1 MPPSLTPAQASLVQ
15 TWIGDASPVADMS
28 WNLDTV
34 VLHVRTAAGD
44 RIVKAAGP
52 KAHHHLLREIAAHT
66 GATGPLVEAGRTSR
80 MLHAD
85 SDAGVIVLEYQNG
98 VLVEGSPAEYAA
110 DTYRQAGELL
120 RLLHDQAA
128 RLDDEL
134 EERENAK
141 ALAWLERPHRV
152 SSDVAAEARRVL
164 RAAPARPVRI
174 VPTHGDW
181 HPRNWLIDQGT
192 VRAID
197 FGRFAWRPPQTD
209 LARMDARQWL
219 IAPGL
224 EAAFFDGYGDDPRDD
239 TWNLEKLRQAVGTAV
254 WAHQVGDEAFE
265 AQGHRMLAAA
275 LTTF

>member
-1 MPPSLTPAQASLVQ
+1 MPLTPAQASLVH
-15 TWIGDASPVADMS
+15 TWIGDASLVADMS

-34 VLHVRTAAGD
+34 VLHVRTATGD

-52 KAHHHLLREIAAHT
+52 QAHHHLLREISAHEEAAQPLIEAERT
-66 GATGPLVEAGRTSR
+66 GR

-85 SDAGVIVLEYQNG
+85 ADAGVILLEYQNG
-98 VLVEGSPAEYAA
+98 ILVEGSPAEYAA

-120 RLLHDQAA
+120 HLLHAQAS
-128 RLDDEL
+128 RVDDDL
-134 EERENAK
+134 EAQENAK
-141 ALAWLERPHRV
+141 ALAWLDRPHRV
-152 SSDVAAEARRVL
+152 PPSVANETRRIL
-164 RAAPARPVRI
+164 NAAPARPARV

-181 HPRNWLIDQGT
+181 QPRNWLIDRGT
-192 VRAID
+192 VRVID

-224 EAAFFDGYGDDPRDD
+224 EAAFLDGYGDDPRDD
-239 TWNLEKLRQAVGTAV
+239 TWNLEKLRQAIATAV

-265 AQGHRMLAAA
+265 AQGHRMLTAA
-275 LTTF
+275 LTAF

>member
-1 MPPSLTPAQASLVQ
+1 MPLTPTQASLVH
-15 TWIGDASPVADMS
+15 TWIGDASLVADMS

-52 KAHHHLLREIAAHT
+52 QAHHHLRREIAAHE
-66 GATGPLVEAGRTSR
+66 GATRPLLEAGKTGQ

-85 SDAGVIVLEYQNG
+85 ADAGVILLEYQEG
-98 VLVEGSPAEYAA
+98 ILVEGSPAEYAA

-120 RLLHDQAA
+120 RLLHGQGS
-128 RLDDEL
+128 RLDDDL
-134 EERENAK
+134 EAQENAK
-141 ALAWLERPHRV
+141 TLAWLERPHRV
-152 SSDVAAEARRVL
+152 PSTVADEARRIL
-164 RAAPARPVRI
+164 NAAPARPVRI

-181 HPRNWLIDQGT
+181 QPRNWLIDRGT
-192 VRAID
+192 VRVID
-197 FGRFAWRPPQTD
+197 FGRFGWRPPQTD

-224 EAAFFDGYGDDPRDD
+224 EAAFLDGYGDDPRDE
-239 TWNLEKLRQAVGTAV
+239 TWNLEKLRQAIATAV

-265 AQGHRMLAAA
+265 AQGHRMLTAA
-275 LTTF
+275 LTAF